1 MRGQGDFSANGGTD
15 SSDVFPFGKSSALE
29 DESLVSLRFGA
40 SSATQGYTNEHKETT
55 KGHFPWIILFLKQL
69 KCEDSM

>member
-15 SSDVFPFGKSSALE
+15 SSAVFPFGKSSALE

-40 SSATQGYTNEHKETT
+40 SSTIQGYTNEHKETQRDIFH
-55 KGHFPWIILFLKQL
+55 GLS
-69 KCEDSM
+69 CS